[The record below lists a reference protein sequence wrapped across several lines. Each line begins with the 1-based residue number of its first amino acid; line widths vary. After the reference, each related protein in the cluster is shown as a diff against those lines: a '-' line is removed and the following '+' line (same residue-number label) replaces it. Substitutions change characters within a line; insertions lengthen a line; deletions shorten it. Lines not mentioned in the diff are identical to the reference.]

1 MQGPRQLRE
10 DHPPV
15 KDLEWLVETE
25 ARLDELL
32 QAARTEAGDL
42 IAQARDRVARA
53 EERWAADF
61 EAARRDLESRV
72 AQERDRELTRIRDEA
87 DRLSAHYAA
96 HSPEQLEVLAG
107 WVAGELRGPTTRGAA
122 P

>member
-15 KDLEWLVETE
+15 KDLERLVETE

-32 QAARTEAGDL
+32 QAARTEASDL
-42 IAQARDRVARA
+42 IAQARDQVARA

-72 AQERDRELTRIRDEA
+72 ARERDRELARIRDEA
-87 DRLSAHYAA
+87 DRVTAHYAA
-96 HSPEQLEVLAG
+96 HSPEQLEALAG
-107 WVAGELRGPTTRGAA
+107 WVASELRGPTTRGAA